1 MSDKNEIVYNLVGAL
16 VAIFVGCFVVICII
30 VNLPNAKELDG
41 ALIANVLTG
50 GVTLFAPIAA
60 YYLLTDW
67 KNQKKYD
74 LEKEQLSLALTQLTK
89 ISTDLYKSRSDIHQI
104 SKVDKQIVYVR
115 SYLKRKEFDH
125 VHELFTLY
133 GYINNYCLIKNKD
146 DLKERYNDLEKLC
159 YKFYGTKKNILHKY
173 EKYLEKLD
181 EIDPTFIDSL
191 EFNKNYDEISQSSV
205 TEEIDLILK
214 ITDFEQKYTLKDIN
228 ECVLKEVLLKPYDL
242 VNQTIDLTNSLIKE
256 CNTKILP

>member
-1 MSDKNEIVYNLVGAL
+1 MSDK
-16 VAIFVGCFVVICII
+16 
-30 VNLPNAKELDG
+30 KELIVKFWKYAIVIFLLG
-41 ALIANVLTG
+41 VGLCGIAFYFNPTKMDISFIKDVYSFLFSILAP
-50 GVTLFAPIAA
+50 LFAV
-60 YYLLTDW
+60 YLYSDW
-67 KNQKKYD
+67 KDQKRYD

-146 DLKERYNDLEKLC
+146 DLKERYNDLEKHC
-159 YKFYGTKKNILHKY
+159 YNFYSTKQNILHKY
-173 EKYLEKLD
+173 EKYLNKLD
-181 EIDPTFIDSL
+181 EIDPTFKESL
-191 EFNKNYDEISQSSV
+191 EFNKNYDEILKQSVIS
-205 TEEIDLILK
+205 EISSILL
-214 ITDFEQKYTLKDIN
+214 ITDFEQKYTLTDIN